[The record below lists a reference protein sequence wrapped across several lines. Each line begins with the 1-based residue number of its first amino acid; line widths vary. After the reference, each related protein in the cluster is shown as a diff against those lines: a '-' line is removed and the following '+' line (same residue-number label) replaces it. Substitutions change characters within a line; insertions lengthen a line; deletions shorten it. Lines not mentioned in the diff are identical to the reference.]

1 MYPKVVE
8 KYEQHYSL
16 ELCFS
21 IEKQTET
28 VLSGGVFRIG
38 ARRSGQVG
46 PLLNGCNDFDET
58 LMEYGPGRESTLW
71 DGWLPPENLV
81 EKKYGEKTFSPC

>member
-1 MYPKVVE
+1 MTDSAVRYGLPDTFPRQYPKVVE

-21 IEKQTET
+21 IEKQAET

-38 ARRSGQVG
+38 ARGSGQVA

-58 LMEYGPGRESTLW
+58 LME
-71 DGWLPPENLV
+71 
-81 EKKYGEKTFSPC
+81 

>member
-1 MYPKVVE
+1 MRQFLNNLRSSRASADHSSKSPKVVE

-21 IEKQTET
+21 IEKQAETLELCFSIEKQAET

-58 LMEYGPGRESTLW
+58 LME
-71 DGWLPPENLV
+71 
-81 EKKYGEKTFSPC
+81 

>member
-1 MYPKVVE
+1 MRQFLNNLRSSRASADHSSNRRLLRNT
-8 KYEQHYSL
+8 YEQHYSL

-38 ARRSGQVG
+38 ARRSGQVA

-58 LMEYGPGRESTLW
+58 LME
-71 DGWLPPENLV
+71 
-81 EKKYGEKTFSPC
+81 

>member
-28 VLSGGVFRIG
+28 VLSGGVFRFRDLI
-38 ARRSGQVG
+38 SGQVET
-46 PLLNGCNDFDET
+46 LLNGCNDFDET
-58 LMEYGPGRESTLW
+58 LME
-71 DGWLPPENLV
+71 
-81 EKKYGEKTFSPC
+81 

>member
-1 MYPKVVE
+1 MVGWLFLWSDGTGAPSGLVSNRRLLRNTKVVE

-21 IEKQTET
+21 IEKQAET

-38 ARRSGQVG
+38 ARGSGQVG
-46 PLLNGCNDFDET
+46 TLLNGCNDFDET
-58 LMEYGPGRESTLW
+58 LME
-71 DGWLPPENLV
+71 
-81 EKKYGEKTFSPC
+81 